1 MITCVR
7 GILFILGDGMF
18 SGSYHGKKCPPPDL
32 VHVLQRAWDAGLIRI
47 IVTGGSLKESKEAL
61 SLTDI
66 DDICKGASNEFEES
80 GDSEKHLQDLLQ
92 LTIDGVARGKS
103 FDWEKAPQ
111 WQSYSGSLSI
121 NYFLCVTR
129 FIAGVV
135 HSFTGTS

>member
-7 GILFILGDGMF
+7 GILFILGDIGANLTDGMF

-66 DDICKGASNEFEES
+66 DGI
-80 GDSEKHLQDLLQ
+80 
-92 LTIDGVARGKS
+92 
-103 FDWEKAPQ
+103 
-111 WQSYSGSLSI
+111 
-121 NYFLCVTR
+121 
-129 FIAGVV
+129 
-135 HSFTGTS
+135 